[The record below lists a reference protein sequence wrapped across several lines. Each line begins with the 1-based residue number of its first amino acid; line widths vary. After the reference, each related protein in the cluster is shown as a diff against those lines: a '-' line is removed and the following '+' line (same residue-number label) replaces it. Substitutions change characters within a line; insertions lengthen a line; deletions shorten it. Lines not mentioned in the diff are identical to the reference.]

1 MIERLALLLLIGG
14 CLMFGAI
21 IFLEL
26 EPAGA
31 EDAAVAKVA
40 ARPDTAPTMRLQQN
54 PRIDEL
60 LAATL
65 ARPLFSSTRRPPQ
78 SASTD
83 AATDSDLAD
92 TRLTGIVTEPGRR
105 TAIFAVNGDK
115 PLRAAEGEA
124 VSGWRIESIT
134 PREVSLSGP
143 SGTKTLQ
150 QDGPG
155 PASGQPP
162 AGNAGVDSDAACGSA
177 GPPAAGAGSRPPVP
191 AVAGGQPGRLRPPG
205 QRDWSATMISA
216 WRARI
221 VLVGCQLPSQPGLE
235 PLEQPSELQAAEP
248 RVSGK
253 IPIDR
258 GRQSAFEERGVATA
272 PVVPPPRPASA
283 TGQAGDVTL
292 NFVDTDI
299 REIIRTILGTTLKVN
314 YTIDPN
320 VHGTG
325 SIDTGTPLT
334 REALLPTLETLLN
347 QRYNPVGR
355 NGVMRCR
362 SPQALPATSSPVR
375 TQSAVEPRSSHCATP
390 LPKTSQRFSSP
401 MSPRV
406 AR

>member
-21 IFLEL
+21 IIVEL
-26 EPAGA
+26 EAAGT

-150 QDGPG
+150 PKMDPNLS
-155 PASGQPP
+155 PPPGQPP
-162 AGNAGVDSDAACGSA
+162 TSNAGGRFPT
-177 GPPAAGAGSRPPVP
+177 PPAAGAGSRPPSPP
-191 AVAGGQPGRLRPPG
+191 AVAGVGQPNRAGTPGEPPRSARLRQ
-205 QRDWSATMISA
+205 QR
-216 WRARI
+216 
-221 VLVGCQLPSQPGLE
+221 
-235 PLEQPSELQAAEP
+235 
-248 RVSGK
+248 
-253 IPIDR
+253 
-258 GRQSAFEERGVATA
+258 
-272 PVVPPPRPASA
+272 
-283 TGQAGDVTL
+283 
-292 NFVDTDI
+292 
-299 REIIRTILGTTLKVN
+299 
-314 YTIDPN
+314 
-320 VHGTG
+320 
-325 SIDTGTPLT
+325 
-334 REALLPTLETLLN
+334 
-347 QRYNPVGR
+347 
-355 NGVMRCR
+355 
-362 SPQALPATSSPVR
+362 
-375 TQSAVEPRSSHCATP
+375 
-390 LPKTSQRFSSP
+390 
-401 MSPRV
+401 
-406 AR
+406 

>member
-21 IFLEL
+21 IIVEL
-26 EPAGA
+26 EPAGT

-150 QDGPG
+150 PKMDPNLA
-155 PASGQPP
+155 PPPGQPP
-162 AGNAGVDSDAACGSA
+162 TGNAGGRIPT
-177 GPPAAGAGSRPPVP
+177 PPAAGAGSRPPSPP
-191 AVAGGQPGRLRPPG
+191 AVAGVGQPNRAGTPGEPPRSARLRQ
-205 QRDWSATMISA
+205 QR
-216 WRARI
+216 
-221 VLVGCQLPSQPGLE
+221 
-235 PLEQPSELQAAEP
+235 
-248 RVSGK
+248 
-253 IPIDR
+253 
-258 GRQSAFEERGVATA
+258 
-272 PVVPPPRPASA
+272 
-283 TGQAGDVTL
+283 
-292 NFVDTDI
+292 
-299 REIIRTILGTTLKVN
+299 
-314 YTIDPN
+314 
-320 VHGTG
+320 
-325 SIDTGTPLT
+325 
-334 REALLPTLETLLN
+334 
-347 QRYNPVGR
+347 
-355 NGVMRCR
+355 
-362 SPQALPATSSPVR
+362 
-375 TQSAVEPRSSHCATP
+375 
-390 LPKTSQRFSSP
+390 
-401 MSPRV
+401 
-406 AR
+406 

>member
-21 IFLEL
+21 IIVEL
-26 EPAGA
+26 EAAGT

-150 QDGPG
+150 PKMDPNLA
-155 PASGQPP
+155 PPPGQPP
-162 AGNAGVDSDAACGSA
+162 TGNAGGRIPT
-177 GPPAAGAGSRPPVP
+177 PPAAGAGSRPPSPP
-191 AVAGGQPGRLRPPG
+191 AVAGVGQPNRAGTPG
-205 QRDWSATMISA
+205 
-216 WRARI
+216 
-221 VLVGCQLPSQPGLE
+221 E
-235 PLEQPSELQAAEP
+235 
-248 RVSGK
+248 
-253 IPIDR
+253 
-258 GRQSAFEERGVATA
+258 
-272 PVVPPPRPASA
+272 PPRPARLR
-283 TGQAGDVTL
+283 Q
-292 NFVDTDI
+292 
-299 REIIRTILGTTLKVN
+299 
-314 YTIDPN
+314 
-320 VHGTG
+320 
-325 SIDTGTPLT
+325 
-334 REALLPTLETLLN
+334 
-347 QRYNPVGR
+347 QR
-355 NGVMRCR
+355 
-362 SPQALPATSSPVR
+362 
-375 TQSAVEPRSSHCATP
+375 
-390 LPKTSQRFSSP
+390 
-401 MSPRV
+401 
-406 AR
+406 

>member
-21 IFLEL
+21 IIVEL
-26 EPAGA
+26 EPAGT

-150 QDGPG
+150 PKMDPNLA
-155 PASGQPP
+155 PPPGQPP
-162 AGNAGVDSDAACGSA
+162 TGNAGGRIPT
-177 GPPAAGAGSRPPVP
+177 PPAAGAGSRPPSPP
-191 AVAGGQPGRLRPPG
+191 AVAGVGQPNRAGTPG
-205 QRDWSATMISA
+205 
-216 WRARI
+216 
-221 VLVGCQLPSQPGLE
+221 E
-235 PLEQPSELQAAEP
+235 
-248 RVSGK
+248 
-253 IPIDR
+253 
-258 GRQSAFEERGVATA
+258 
-272 PVVPPPRPASA
+272 PPRPARLR
-283 TGQAGDVTL
+283 Q
-292 NFVDTDI
+292 
-299 REIIRTILGTTLKVN
+299 
-314 YTIDPN
+314 
-320 VHGTG
+320 
-325 SIDTGTPLT
+325 
-334 REALLPTLETLLN
+334 
-347 QRYNPVGR
+347 QR
-355 NGVMRCR
+355 
-362 SPQALPATSSPVR
+362 
-375 TQSAVEPRSSHCATP
+375 
-390 LPKTSQRFSSP
+390 
-401 MSPRV
+401 
-406 AR
+406 

>member
-21 IFLEL
+21 IIVEL
-26 EPAGA
+26 EPAGT
-31 EDAAVAKVA
+31 EDAAVTKVA

-150 QDGPG
+150 PKMDPNLA
-155 PASGQPP
+155 PPPGQPP
-162 AGNAGVDSDAACGSA
+162 TGNAGGRIPT
-177 GPPAAGAGSRPPVP
+177 PPAAGAGSRPPSPP
-191 AVAGGQPGRLRPPG
+191 AVAGVGQPNRAGTPGEPPRSARLRQ
-205 QRDWSATMISA
+205 QR
-216 WRARI
+216 
-221 VLVGCQLPSQPGLE
+221 
-235 PLEQPSELQAAEP
+235 
-248 RVSGK
+248 
-253 IPIDR
+253 
-258 GRQSAFEERGVATA
+258 
-272 PVVPPPRPASA
+272 
-283 TGQAGDVTL
+283 
-292 NFVDTDI
+292 
-299 REIIRTILGTTLKVN
+299 
-314 YTIDPN
+314 
-320 VHGTG
+320 
-325 SIDTGTPLT
+325 
-334 REALLPTLETLLN
+334 
-347 QRYNPVGR
+347 
-355 NGVMRCR
+355 
-362 SPQALPATSSPVR
+362 
-375 TQSAVEPRSSHCATP
+375 
-390 LPKTSQRFSSP
+390 
-401 MSPRV
+401 
-406 AR
+406 